1 MNDTPTP
8 RTDAAELTE
17 PYEIRAL
24 GFCVVHIDFARQL
37 ERERDDWAEK
47 AIQCAAWIEKAIKF
61 ASERE
66 SNAMQAL
73 AYKAERDE
81 ARETIAALERQSARI
96 PRSGMDLAE
105 LLARHGVVQ
114 SNAIDDWEDYD
125 GGAMMDRIYAA
136 HAELISENA

>member
-37 ERERDDWAEK
+37 ERERDDWEEHAV
-47 AIQCAAWIEKAIKF
+47 KF
-61 ASERE
+61 ANERE

-73 AYKAERDE
+73 AYKAERDS
-81 ARETIAALERQSARI
+81 ARVLAGELIAAIRVNVMRGTFATATIEQA
-96 PRSGMDLAE
+96 
-105 LLARHGVVQ
+105 
-114 SNAIDDWEDYD
+114 DDWLVPFV
-125 GGAMMDRIYAA
+125 AR
-136 HAELISENA
+136 LQKLPSPNA

>member
-1 MNDTPTP
+1 MNNTPTP

-37 ERERDDWAEK
+37 ERERDDWE
-47 AIQCAAWIEKAIKF
+47 EHAIKF
-61 ASERE
+61 ADERE

-125 GGAMMDRIYAA
+125 GGAMMDQIYAA
-136 HAELISENA
+136 HAELIS